1 MVPTETGAAP
11 SSTRDGRRWEQYA
24 ETFLTGRGMRC
35 IARNHRCRGGE
46 IDLIMLACELV
57 VFVEVRYRRSTRF
70 GTAAES
76 VDLRKQQRIIC
87 AAQDFLMHHEQYA
100 NNPCRFDVLAL
111 GGKTA
116 APVCDWIAGAFSA

>member
-1 MVPTETGAAP
+1 
-11 SSTRDGRRWEQYA
+11 
-24 ETFLTGRGMRC
+24 
-35 IARNHRCRGGE
+35 
-46 IDLIMLACELV
+46 MLACELV